1 MKDADLLKM
10 FREAGK
16 TRDIGLDV
24 LLSLLDED
32 TLDRIVRHARVQ
44 ATLAAAGIKS
54 MSPLDELAVC
64 VIAYMGW
71 DQPESGDEDGSK

>member
-1 MKDADLLKM
+1 MKDSDLLKL

-32 TLDRIVRHARVQ
+32 TRKRIVRHARAQ
-44 ATLAAAGIKS
+44 GTLATVGIKS

-71 DQPESGDEDGSK
+71 DRPESGDAESAK